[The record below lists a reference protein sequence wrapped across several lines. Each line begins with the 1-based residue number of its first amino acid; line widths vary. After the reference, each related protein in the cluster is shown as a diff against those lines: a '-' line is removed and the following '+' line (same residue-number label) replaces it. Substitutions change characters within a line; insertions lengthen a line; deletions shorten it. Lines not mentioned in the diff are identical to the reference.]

1 MAHGLSW
8 PCATTIKHSGRGF
21 IAPLLRLVM
30 VAKPIL
36 CLKGGREY
44 DDEFKTPVFLTANN
58 LKPFIFDKLIENSK
72 RIFYYG
78 VWTL

>member
-1 MAHGLSW
+1 
-8 PCATTIKHSGRGF
+8 
-21 IAPLLRLVM
+21 M
-30 VAKPIL
+30 VAGFSAITINWPAWPVICSGYPL
-36 CLKGGREY
+36 SGGWIGGGREIC
-44 DDEFKTPVFLTANN
+44 DEFKTPVFLAANN